1 MHEVGHGVHS
11 GLTGDAQMPR
21 QVATELGR
29 FLSAGGERVGSQAER
44 NELFAEGLGTYLRN
58 PELIWTRAPRAA
70 AYFRSLVNTDEFLSR
85 YFQLQGAAGLTMGAG
100 AALLGA
106 GEGEAQ

>member
-1 MHEVGHGVHS
+1 
-11 GLTGDAQMPR
+11 MPR
-21 QVATELGR
+21 QVADELGR
-29 FLSAGGERVGSQAER
+29 FLSAGGARVGSQAER
-44 NELFAEGLGTYLRN
+44 NELFAEGLGTYPRN

-100 AALLGA
+100 AGLLGA